1 MTPPGDEAVV
11 AYIDGTMDDEALA
24 LFEARLAEDPALA
37 EHVAA
42 HRRVTQQIVAAYG
55 APHDADTGVD
65 ASLIARL
72 ALGSD
77 NVVALPDRSRSIAR
91 PGNIWVV
98 RIAALA
104 ASTVFGVFIGQQM
117 LAPNMDLI
125 AEAEGQL
132 TARGE
137 LASGLSNQLA
147 GEPGRVRIGVSFR
160 TEHGL
165 CRTFG
170 TTEGLSG
177 IGCREGREWRLPVLV
192 KDATAKKNA
201 MEYRLASGNLPPSV
215 MAQVDREI
223 KGDPLDPAAE
233 ARARKA
239 GWR

>member
-104 ASTVFGVFIGQQM
+104 ASSRSSIPISSTASFSITSFKGC
-117 LAPNMDLI
+117 LA
-125 AEAEGQL
+125 
-132 TARGE
+132 R
-137 LASGLSNQLA
+137 
-147 GEPGRVRIGVSFR
+147 RIWTKIRKSR
-160 TEHGL
+160 
-165 CRTFG
+165 
-170 TTEGLSG
+170 
-177 IGCREGREWRLPVLV
+177 WRSWSSSP
-192 KDATAKKNA
+192 
-201 MEYRLASGNLPPSV
+201 
-215 MAQVDREI
+215 
-223 KGDPLDPAAE
+223 
-233 ARARKA
+233 
-239 GWR
+239 